1 MKKNNFGMY
10 SMNFMR
16 KPKNFFNNSENDS
29 SLQNRI
35 NRSLYPLNKRAQPF
49 QQNTIHNISDYEYN
63 NNSNNYDLIEDFK
76 ATLMKTQ
83 QLTNEL
89 MQNKNSNL
97 LYKQYNNYN
106 NNNYNF
112 NFESKISSE
121 ENDSD
126 KNYNTE
132 DLEEDE
138 EEEEESDEENSSK
151 NKDEIDSNINNLN
164 NKYKIINNKKENDLQ
179 KKQNEEKLKSS
190 NQNLK
195 NLNQKLRNE
204 NRILE
209 VEITNYQ
216 SNNNEKKK
224 NILTNFD
231 ENLFSFITSLK
242 KSLKSTTKKNTEI
255 VDLIFDN
262 QKNLE
267 EIDKKNKKLIEEQ
280 KKLSEEIEKNNR
292 KKAEIQIMR
301 RRKNFTK

>member
-97 LYKQYNNYN
+97 LYKQYK

-112 NFESKISSE
+112 NFE
-121 ENDSD
+121 
-126 KNYNTE
+126 
-132 DLEEDE
+132 
-138 EEEEESDEENSSK
+138 
-151 NKDEIDSNINNLN
+151 
-164 NKYKIINNKKENDLQ
+164 
-179 KKQNEEKLKSS
+179 
-190 NQNLK
+190 
-195 NLNQKLRNE
+195 
-204 NRILE
+204 
-209 VEITNYQ
+209 
-216 SNNNEKKK
+216 
-224 NILTNFD
+224 
-231 ENLFSFITSLK
+231 
-242 KSLKSTTKKNTEI
+242 
-255 VDLIFDN
+255 
-262 QKNLE
+262 
-267 EIDKKNKKLIEEQ
+267 
-280 KKLSEEIEKNNR
+280 
-292 KKAEIQIMR
+292 
-301 RRKNFTK
+301 